1 MPSEN
6 KLIDPELMKM
16 LERLNITSRKLF
28 PGAMKGK
35 RRSIKRGSSV
45 EFADYRDYQPGDD
58 FRFIDWN
65 IYARLNKLFL
75 KTFMEEE
82 NIYIHILLDTS
93 PSMNFGTPSKL
104 EYAKM
109 LSSSLAYIG
118 LVNLDTVVLTIFSE
132 NINTLKPMRGKDQI
146 FPIIDFLNN
155 IPNSTNSSQASSI
168 MGECL
173 RKYAIRTHHRG
184 VAIIIS
190 DFLVPSNVYETGLK
204 SLLYKNFDVKVIQI
218 LSEDELN
225 PNLSGELKLQDSETN
240 ETKEVTI
247 TDSMLARYRLRL
259 TKFCNDLK
267 EFCLIN
273 NSTYIL
279 INTAS
284 QFDDLILHLRKE
296 NLFI

>member
-1 MPSEN
+1 
-6 KLIDPELMKM
+6 
-16 LERLNITSRKLF
+16 
-28 PGAMKGK
+28 
-35 RRSIKRGSSV
+35 
-45 EFADYRDYQPGDD
+45 
-58 FRFIDWN
+58 
-65 IYARLNKLFL
+65 
-75 KTFMEEE
+75 
-82 NIYIHILLDTS
+82 
-93 PSMNFGTPSKL
+93 
-104 EYAKM
+104 
-109 LSSSLAYIG
+109 
-118 LVNLDTVVLTIFSE
+118 
-132 NINTLKPMRGKDQI
+132 
-146 FPIIDFLNN
+146 
-155 IPNSTNSSQASSI
+155 

-173 RKYAIRTHHRG
+173 RKYAIRTHHHG

-190 DFLVPSNVYETGLK
+190 DFLVLPNIYEAGLK

-225 PNLSGELKLQDSETN
+225 PSLSGELKLQDSETN